1 MIHPASSILHS
12 IKDQMRSVK
21 YSIRAEATE
30 AGSSLPRMLQRR
42 DIRRLTTLGS
52 VVSVPAMRLADGLVT
67 RVETMA
73 YDLLRPARGNGVP
86 FPRPVSF
93 YLPVEDDAA
102 LTDKLFQ
109 ALKRIVDRQ
118 GIRNNYVSEQGLDAT
133 GAFVRSRLQAAS
145 PDAGQEDVL
154 PPSED
159 ARALWHC
166 ALIAHALHRT
176 TPVRA
181 IGSQS
186 GAVHAGFAR
195 APNLYAGAAVGLTIA
210 VATLSDDPAQE
221 VDALIES
228 VESAVNARMDRFVQ
242 AVETDSPIDAI
253 AHEFSKLVAFL
264 P

>member
-73 YDLLRPARGNGVP
+73 YDLLRPARGHDVP

-93 YLPVEDDAA
+93 YIPVEDEAA

-109 ALKRIVDRQ
+109 AVKQIVDRQ

-133 GAFVRSRLQAAS
+133 GAFIRGRLQ
-145 PDAGQEDVL
+145 DAGSDDRQGEVL
-154 PPSED
+154 PLSED
-159 ARALWHC
+159 AQALWHC

-176 TPVRA
+176 NPVRA

-186 GAVHAGFAR
+186 CAVHAGFAQ
-195 APNLYAGAAVGLTIA
+195 APDLYVGAVVGLTIA
-210 VATLSDDPAQE
+210 VATLSDDPTQDG
-221 VDALIES
+221 DALIES
-228 VESAVNARMDRFVQ
+228 VESAVNARVDRFMQ
-242 AVETDSPIDAI
+242 AGGADSPIEAI
-253 AHEFSKLVAFL
+253 AHEFSRLVTFL

>member
-73 YDLLRPARGNGVP
+73 YDLLRPARGNDVP

-93 YLPVEDDAA
+93 YIPVEDDAA
-102 LTDKLFQ
+102 FTDKLFQ
-109 ALKRIVDRQ
+109 ALKQVVDRQ

-133 GAFVRSRLQAAS
+133 GAFIRSRSQ
-145 PDAGQEDVL
+145 DAGDEVL
-154 PPSED
+154 PPSD
-159 ARALWHC
+159 DVRALRHC

-176 TPVRA
+176 GPVRA

-186 GAVHAGFAR
+186 CAVHAGFAQV
-195 APNLYAGAAVGLTIA
+195 PNLYAGAVVGLTIA
-210 VATLSDDPAQE
+210 VATLSDDPTQDG
-221 VDALIES
+221 DALIES
-228 VESAVNARMDRFVQ
+228 VESAVNARMDRFMQ
-242 AVETDSPIDAI
+242 AVETDAPIEGI
-253 AHEFSKLVAFL
+253 AHEFGKLVTFL